1 LRQPFFAII
10 KKTSTITTLK
20 NIKKSVIAVGSALT
34 LIVGVA
40 FAVNAMESKVEV
52 KAKHV
57 EYEDWYFT
65 GTTPQQALDPN
76 YYSSSPLP
84 SKPCGTTA
92 QIACHIVAPD
102 SSGYPQMSA
111 NSAAGNPINSE
122 ISSANSS
129 LTPNSTVQ
137 SFRQK

>member
-1 LRQPFFAII
+1 MISKKII
-10 KKTSTITTLK
+10 KRSL
-20 NIKKSVIAVGSALT
+20 VGVGSALT
-34 LIVGVA
+34 LTVA
-40 FAVNAMESKVEV
+40 ISFAVNAMENAHEIKN
-52 KAKHV
+52 KQV

-65 GTTPQQALDPN
+65 GTTPEQALDPN

-84 SKPCGTTA
+84 SKPCGTVVKE
-92 QIACHIVAPD
+92 ISCHIVAPD